1 MEVFA
6 NRASGSVA
14 PPSASVAGRASG
26 LIERVSELFAWPDG
40 QIDES
45 PPRWYE
51 ARWLWL
57 LLAALSA
64 LPFAVTALP
73 PLGDLY
79 SHIGRY
85 HVMLE
90 HGRSPFLDRYY
101 EFSWGLIPNLGQD
114 LPMALLGR
122 WLGAERGGILL
133 CALIPPFLILGMRAL
148 SIAVH
153 GRVQPHILFALPFA
167 LSYTYL
173 YGFVNYHTGIVVLI
187 WAMAVWWRLRDQPA
201 ALRAG
206 VFAGLSFVTWLC
218 HLSAWGLLLCAV
230 GVFELVEGIRRS
242 GWRPWAVISPL
253 LTVTLPMLIPLALM
267 FGGRKEGMPLE
278 ALAPDFRLK
287 LVWLAFPLRDEWKAL
302 DLASLALIGF
312 AVLACVGARKLKLS
326 PALAAYAALTFGL
339 YWAIPTAL
347 MGGYYADLRLLPVA
361 WIAGLSACRL
371 ADVPKWRNAL
381 AAVAV
386 VLFALR
392 IAVTANA
399 WDERG
404 DSLRADLEA
413 IDRLPR
419 GARIFA
425 LTPDRNCQSW
435 PNNGLSHLPSL
446 AIVRRDAYVNTEWDI
461 PGQQLMRPI
470 YARDLDFD
478 VWASVTPRGTDCTGR
493 DGAEVLASLPRD
505 KFDYVW
511 IFAVP
516 LPATGRGWL
525 EPIFQGPRGTLY
537 AVRR

>member
-1 MEVFA
+1 MDDFA
-6 NRASGSVA
+6 DRASGSA
-14 PPSASVAGRASG
+14 PPPSSAGRAPSLAERTAG
-26 LIERVSELFAWPDG
+26 LFVWPG
-40 QIDES
+40 EQTDEGS
-45 PPRWYE
+45 PRWYE

-64 LPFAVTALP
+64 LPFAVTDLP

-85 HVMLE
+85 HVMLDD
-90 HGRSPFLDRYY
+90 GRSPFLDRYY
-101 EFSWGLIPNLGQD
+101 EFDWGLIPNLGQD

-122 WLGAERGGILL
+122 WLGPERGAIVL
-133 CALIPPFLILGMRAL
+133 CALIPPLLILGMRAL

-153 GRVQPHILFALPFA
+153 GRVQPLVLFALPFA

-187 WAMAVWWRLRDQPA
+187 WAMAAWWRLRDRPPTHRA
-201 ALRAG
+201 AA
-206 VFAGLSFVTWLC
+206 FAVLSFAAWLC
-218 HLSAWGLLLCAV
+218 HLSAWGLLLCAI
-230 GVFELVEGIRRS
+230 GVFECVAGLRRS
-242 GWRPWAVISPL
+242 GWRPWAVLAPL
-253 LTVTLPMLIPLALM
+253 LTVTLPMLIPLVLM

-287 LVWLAFPLRDEWKAL
+287 LIWLAFPLRDESKVL
-302 DLASLALIGF
+302 DLASLGLIGL
-312 AVLACVGARKLKLS
+312 AVLACVGARKLKLD
-326 PALAAYAALTFGL
+326 PALTAFAALTFGL

-361 WIAGLSACRL
+361 WIAALSACRL
-371 ADVPKWRNAL
+371 TDGPRWRNAL
-381 AAVAV
+381 ASIAI
-386 VLFALR
+386 VLFTLR
-392 IAVTANA
+392 IAVTASA
-399 WDERG
+399 WAERG
-404 DSLRADLEA
+404 DSLNAELGA

-425 LTPDRNCQSW
+425 LTPDRNCESW
-435 PNNGLSHLPSL
+435 PNNSLSHLPSL

-470 YARDLDFD
+470 YARDLEFD
-478 VWASVTPRGTDCTGR
+478 VWASVAPRGTDCSGR
-493 DGAEVLASLPRD
+493 DAGEALARLPRD

-525 EPIFQGPRGTLY
+525 EPVFQGPRGTLY
-537 AVRR
+537 EVRR